1 MNRRGKS
8 PSLLMKMN
16 KTLKYSLLRCLPGR
30 LGRRYQRKL
39 ERLHARTF
47 ELEEA
52 IKRVKDVTC
61 IDLGANVGVHTKRFA
76 SIAKQV
82 IAFEPDPYILA
93 LLRAN
98 VADLDNVKIVNAAAS
113 TSEGVIHLYRHV
125 RFDKNPEFYS
135 RSSSI
140 VSSKNNVKTENAV
153 EVRQVDFIKYL
164 EDLDEDIGI
173 LKIDIE
179 GAEVELLEALFNR
192 PDIMKRIDYIFAET
206 HENRIPGHEQRVN
219 ALRKLALEI
228 KRPRINLDWQ

>member
-1 MNRRGKS
+1 
-8 PSLLMKMN
+8 MN
-16 KTLKYSLLRCLPGR
+16 KTLRYSLLRYLPGR
-30 LGRRYQRKL
+30 LGQRYQRKI

-47 ELEEA
+47 DFEEA
-52 IKRVKDVTC
+52 MRTVKDVTC
-61 IDLGANVGVHTKRFA
+61 IDLGANVGVYTQRFA

-82 IAFEPDPYILA
+82 IAFEPDPYVLD

-98 VADLDNVKIVNAAAS
+98 TAGLDNVKIVNAAAS
-113 TSEGVIHLYRHV
+113 TSDGVIHLYRHS

-140 VSSKNNVKTENAV
+140 ISNKNNVKTEDAV
-153 EVRQVDFIKYL
+153 EVRQVDFIKFL

-179 GAEVELLEALFNR
+179 GAEVELLETLFNR
-192 PDIMKRIDYIFAET
+192 PEIMKRIDYIFVET

-219 ALRKLALEI
+219 VLRKMALEV
-228 KRPRINLDWQ
+228 KRPCINLDWQ